1 MLKKLHIVFALLCA
15 VAMSQFPEFH
25 QQYTQRIGGALDELT
40 LQVAALDERA
50 RNAGMDRYDYV
61 RHFQNNSDN
70 IVKGEGDAML
80 ATLSRQQRLAIAYD
94 RLTEAPWYM
103 IVVETAF
110 QMEGGFDDETAFH
123 LEPDVAANT
132 AQVFVP
138 AVPISFSGAV
148 HTFAGFLIGYLL
160 PAMLGSLVPRRRS
173 RAA

>member
-61 RHFQNNSDN
+61 RHFQNNSDS

-80 ATLSRQQRLAIAYD
+80 ATLSRQQRLAKAYD

-110 QMEGGFDDETAFH
+110 H

-132 AQVFVP
+132 AEVFVP

>member
-70 IVKGEGDAML
+70 IVKGEGNAML

-103 IVVETAF
+103 IVV
-110 QMEGGFDDETAFH
+110 ETAFH